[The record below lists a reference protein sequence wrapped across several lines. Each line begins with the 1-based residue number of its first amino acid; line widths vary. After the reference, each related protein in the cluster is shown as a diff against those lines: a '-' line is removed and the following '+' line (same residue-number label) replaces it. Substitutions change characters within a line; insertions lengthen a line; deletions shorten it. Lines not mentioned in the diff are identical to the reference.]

1 VPADPHPRY
10 VVREI
15 TGYPM
20 GGGPRTSTSVWVAD
34 RWYCCAEVA
43 SFPTPS
49 DGGRPEQVSLSAR
62 RLAAETVCAEWNA
75 EHDAWLAAG

>member
-1 VPADPHPRY
+1 MSADPHPRY
-10 VVREI
+10 VLREI

-43 SFPTPS
+43 SFPTEPGS
-49 DGGRPEQVSLSAR
+49 PARVGLSAR
-62 RLAAETVCAEWNA
+62 RSAAETLCEKWNA